1 MCIWSKI
8 RNIRYGSSIET
19 NLGIVKNVSITVLK
33 IFICRLGVFIQ
44 NMEFI
49 FLILEIYFI

>member
-1 MCIWSKI
+1 MRIWSKI
-8 RNIRYGSSIET
+8 TYTRYIET

-44 NMEFI
+44 NIEFI
-49 FLILEIYFI
+49 FLILEIYFIY